1 MFQTILFP
9 TDGSEETEAALET
22 ALDVAG
28 QYGAT
33 VHALYVV
40 NTAGIATGDAESRR
54 QIVET
59 FENRSD
65 DAVEAV
71 AEAAAEASV
80 DCTTAVARGAPA
92 DEILDYAEDEGVDL
106 IVMGTHGRTGLGR
119 FLLGS
124 VAERVTRHSTT
135 PVLLVRSG
143 DEYETRS

>member
-1 MFQTILFP
+1 MFRTILFP
-9 TDGSEETEAALET
+9 TDGSEQTEGALET
-22 ALDVAG
+22 ALDVAS

-40 NTAGIATGDAESRR
+40 NTAGIATADPDSRR

-71 AEAAAEASV
+71 AEAAAEAGV

-92 DEILDYAEDEGVDL
+92 DEILDYAEDEGIDL
-106 IVMGTHGRTGLGR
+106 VVMGTHGRTGLGR

-124 VAERVTRHSTT
+124 VAERVARHSTM
-135 PVLLVRSG
+135 PVMLVRSG
-143 DEYETRS
+143 AREERE

>member
-1 MFQTILFP
+1 MFRTILFP
-9 TDGSEETEAALET
+9 TDGSKQTEGALET
-22 ALDVAG
+22 ALDVAS

-40 NTAGIATGDAESRR
+40 NTAGIATADPDSRR

-71 AEAAAEASV
+71 AEAAAEAGV

-92 DEILDYAEDEGVDL
+92 DEILDYAEDEGIDL
-106 IVMGTHGRTGLGR
+106 VVMGTHGRTGLGR

-124 VAERVTRHSTT
+124 VAERVARHSTM
-135 PVLLVRSG
+135 PVMLVRSG
-143 DEYETRS
+143 AREERA